1 MHGAKRVHRCVV
13 QTSCEGDRFRFAERV
28 QCSNLKVHFL
38 EERTMN
44 VSAINLPAAVL
55 AMAFGSGAYA
65 VTCVDGVRR
74 AECETAAG
82 VVEVRKPV
90 EPVPVRG
97 VEVAPARAV
106 EVAPARAVEVAPA
119 REAEVRDAEVRT
131 AADCRIV
138 DGRRVCR

>member
-1 MHGAKRVHRCVV
+1 
-13 QTSCEGDRFRFAERV
+13 V

-44 VSAINLPAAVL
+44 VSAINLSAAVL

-97 VEVAPARAV
+97 VEV
-106 EVAPARAVEVAPA
+106 VAPARAVEGAPEREAPVA
-119 REAEVRDAEVRT
+119 REAEVREAEVRT
-131 AADCRIV
+131 VPECRIV